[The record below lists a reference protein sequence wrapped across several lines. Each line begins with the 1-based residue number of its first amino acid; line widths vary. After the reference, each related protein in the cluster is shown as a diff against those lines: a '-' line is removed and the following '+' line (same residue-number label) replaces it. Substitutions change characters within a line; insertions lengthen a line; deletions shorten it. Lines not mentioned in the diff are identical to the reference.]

1 MSKSKPTWG
10 NIALHYLIGS
20 LILLDAM
27 WLVQLHDYVFA
38 SIAALAAV
46 VTLGVLLKEII

>member
-1 MSKSKPTWG
+1 MKQTKPTWG

-38 SIAALAAV
+38 SIATLAAV